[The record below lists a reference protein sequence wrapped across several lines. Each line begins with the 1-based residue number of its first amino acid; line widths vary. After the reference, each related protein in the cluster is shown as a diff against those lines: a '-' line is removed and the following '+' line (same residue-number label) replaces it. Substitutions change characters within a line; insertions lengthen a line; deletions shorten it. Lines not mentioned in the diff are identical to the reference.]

1 MSTLDE
7 DSARIYT
14 VNLGKAWLTPQYK
27 RTDRV
32 VNMIRE
38 FARKH
43 MKSGEVKL
51 DQELNRHVW
60 ERGRTNP
67 PRRLRVRMAKDEE
80 GIVVVSLYEEAIG
93 KPEES
98 ADDELKENQFSE
110 QQKNDNKEVVVEEE
124 EEEEKDKEKKE
135 DSTNDEKKQ
144 EEIKEAKKR
153 RPKKEKPSKG
163 RKSKKS

>member
-124 EEEEKDKEKKE
+124 EEEKDKEKKE

>member
-43 MKSGEVKL
+43 MKSNEVKL

-124 EEEEKDKEKKE
+124 EEEKDKEKKE

>member
-7 DSARIYT
+7 DSTRIYT

-43 MKSGEVKL
+43 MKSKEVKL

-67 PRRLRVRMAKDEE
+67 PRRLRVRMAKDER
-80 GIVVVSLYEEAIG
+80 GIVVISLYEEAIG

-110 QQKNDNKEVVVEEE
+110 QEKNDN
-124 EEEEKDKEKKE
+124 EEEEKDREKE
-135 DSTNDEKKQ
+135 DSTTEKKQ
-144 EEIKEAKKR
+144 EEIKEAQKR
-153 RPKKEKPSKG
+153 RPKQEKPRKG

>member
-7 DSARIYT
+7 DSPRIYT

-43 MKSGEVKL
+43 MKSKEVKL

-67 PRRLRVRMAKDEE
+67 PRRLRVRMAKDEG
-80 GIVVVSLYEEAIG
+80 GIVVVSLYEEVIG
-93 KPEES
+93 KPEEI

-110 QQKNDNKEVVVEEE
+110 QEKNDNKE
-124 EEEEKDKEKKE
+124 EEEEKDREKE
-135 DSTNDEKKQ
+135 DSTTEKKQ
-144 EEIKEAKKR
+144 EEIKEAQKR
-153 RPKKEKPSKG
+153 RPKQEKPRKG

>member
-7 DSARIYT
+7 GSARIYT

-43 MKSGEVKL
+43 MKSEEVKL

-98 ADDELKENQFSE
+98 TDDELKENQFSE
-110 QQKNDNKEVVVEEE
+110 QEKNDNKEVVVEEE
-124 EEEEKDKEKKE
+124 EKDKEKE

-144 EEIKEAKKR
+144 EEIKEAEKR

>member
-43 MKSGEVKL
+43 MKSNEVKL

-67 PRRLRVRMAKDEE
+67 PRRLRVRMAKDEG
-80 GIVVVSLYEEAIG
+80 GIVVVSLYEEAIQ
-93 KPEES
+93 KPEET
-98 ADDELKENQFSE
+98 ADDEFKENQFSE
-110 QQKNDNKEVVVEEE
+110 QEKNDNKE
-124 EEEEKDKEKKE
+124 EEKGREKE
-135 DSTNDEKKQ
+135 DSTTEKKQ
-144 EEIKEAKKR
+144 EEIKQAEKR
-153 RPKKEKPSKG
+153 RPKQEKPRKG

>member
-1 MSTLDE
+1 MSTIDE
-7 DSARIYT
+7 NSARIYT

-43 MKSGEVKL
+43 MKSKEVKL

-67 PRRLRVRMAKDEE
+67 PRRLRVRMAKDEN
-80 GIVVVSLYEEAIG
+80 GIVVVSLYEESIG
-93 KPEES
+93 KTKS
-98 ADDELKENQFSE
+98 ADAKLKENQSSE
-110 QQKNDNKEVVVEEE
+110 QENNNKEV
-124 EEEEKDKEKKE
+124 EEKEGDL
-135 DSTNDEKKQ
+135 TNEIKQ
-144 EEIKEAKKR
+144 EEIKEHEKRPKEEKPEKR
-153 RPKKEKPSKG
+153 RK
-163 RKSKKS
+163 RKNKKS